1 MTAPSRPARP
11 ASKGRRRKKR
21 GFFSKRRGAPGEVRR
36 RHQKALRRAR
46 AKPTPRRRRSGPA
59 PDRQLRLALFT
70 SAVLTAGPIFGAAA
84 FHVLLVQSQF
94 RLDRLSDAAATEQ
107 QRYEHLR
114 LEVARL
120 SAPERIVATAAE
132 RLGMVAPPQVAYL
145 PAPSPSAADPSSA
158 SSLAGDW
165 SEVKPYLAARP

>member
-1 MTAPSRPARP
+1 VSALSR
-11 ASKGRRRKKR
+11 RRRKR
-21 GFFSKRRGAPGEVRR
+21 ASVRR
-36 RHQKALRRAR
+36 HHQRELRRTHPELR
-46 AKPTPRRRRSGPA
+46 TRKKPIPRRRRLGPA
-59 PDRQLRLALFT
+59 PDRHLRLALLT
-70 SAVLTAGPIFGAAA
+70 TAVLTVGTIFGAAT

-94 RLDRLSDAAATEQ
+94 RLDRLKDAAATQQ

-132 RLGMVAPPQVAYL
+132 RLGMVVPPEVAYL
-145 PAPSPSAADPSSA
+145 PAPSLSAADPSSA
-158 SSLAGDW
+158 SSLAGNW

>member
-1 MTAPSRPARP
+1 VGT
-11 ASKGRRRKKR
+11 
-21 GFFSKRRGAPGEVRR
+21 
-36 RHQKALRRAR
+36 
-46 AKPTPRRRRSGPA
+46 
-59 PDRQLRLALFT
+59 
-70 SAVLTAGPIFGAAA
+70 IFGAAA

-132 RLGMVAPPQVAYL
+132 RLGMVAPPEVAYL
-145 PAPSPSAADPSSA
+145 PAPSPSATDASSA
-158 SSLAGDW
+158 SSLAGNW